1 MGASP
6 SSWPLSV
13 NSLQAG
19 GVHPAPSPGWGW
31 VCAWGACL
39 SALSFIIAAAA
50 IMPDKWELLSNV
62 LFVCKYPSARS

>member
-1 MGASP
+1 M
-6 SSWPLSV
+6 
-13 NSLQAG
+13 QA
-19 GVHPAPSPGWGW
+19 PAPGHFQLIPCKLEACILLQLRLGW

-62 LFVCKYPSARS
+62 LFVSKYLSARS